1 LSNEVHLQVILP
13 DKFTKE
19 HERILT
25 LYLADDRR
33 LNTLLRQRL
42 YEAIDLLSQAEVRI
56 NRTFYTFRQVYD
68 AHIDQAFADAYL
80 EQLLALIDVPSQ
92 SPALAAKFAR
102 QIPAKLEQANWLV
115 KNVPQSYLL
124 LAYCIYWWQSFARGY
139 AFEVEIMRDL
149 EAGEIVFEM
158 HDIRSRVERYS
169 QADLIVLDLLGDIKT
184 STYFL
189 QVQPAGSLANDFYIT
204 RLYAKDRIRTL
215 VVFQKP
221 NAWQRIGGKE
231 ASLGDLNNIFDLL
244 PQPVQLKQLDL
255 TLIVIEY
262 ENWKEMV
269 RSRQADEGVSHA

>member
-1 LSNEVHLQVILP
+1 
-13 DKFTKE
+13 
-19 HERILT
+19 
-25 LYLADDRR
+25 
-33 LNTLLRQRL
+33 
-42 YEAIDLLSQAEVRI
+42 
-56 NRTFYTFRQVYD
+56 
-68 AHIDQAFADAYL
+68 
-80 EQLLALIDVPSQ
+80 
-92 SPALAAKFAR
+92 
-102 QIPAKLEQANWLV
+102 
-115 KNVPQSYLL
+115 
-124 LAYCIYWWQSFARGY
+124 
-139 AFEVEIMRDL
+139 MRDL